1 MPPQHEWIEKDFY
14 KVLGVSSDASEK
26 EITKAYRKLARE
38 FHPDKNPG
46 DVKAEERFKEIS
58 AAYDVIN
65 DPKKRAEYDE
75 LRRLG
80 PAAGGFGRGFGGTQ
94 GAPGGGGFDVGDLGD
109 LLGGLFGNRTR
120 PSGGGAAAGPV
131 RGGDLEAEL
140 HLSFDDALA
149 GITTSVH
156 LTSEAPCSTC
166 RGSGAKPG
174 TVPSTC
180 GQCGGRGVLDDN
192 QGLFSFSQPCPS
204 CGGRG
209 RVIKDPCPSCYGS
222 GMERRPRQVKVRIPA
237 GVKDGQRIK
246 LKGRGT
252 PGRNGGPAG
261 DLFVLVKVAEH
272 EIFGRRGDHLTI
284 TVPITYTEA
293 ALGAKV
299 AVPTLDGGAVTLKL
313 PAGTPTGKT
322 FRVKGKG
329 AATSKG
335 VGDLLVTVE
344 VAVPTKLSDR
354 QREALEALDR
364 VLVESPRSRI
374 ETLAR
379 RARTTA
385 ASDTDTGDGSFESTP
400 GGA

>member
-14 KVLGVSSDASEK
+14 KVLGVTSDASEK
-26 EITKAYRKLARE
+26 DITKAYRKLARE

-46 DVKAEERFKEIS
+46 DTKAEERFKEIS
-58 AAYDVIN
+58 AAYDVIS
-65 DPKKRAEYDE
+65 DSTKRAEYDE

-80 PAAGGFGRGFGGTQ
+80 PAAAGRGFGGGQ
-94 GAPGGGGFDVGDLGD
+94 QNPGAGAFDVGDLGD
-109 LLGGLFGNRTR
+109 ILGGLFGNRSR
-120 PSGGGAAAGPV
+120 PPGGGSGGPV
-131 RGGDLEAEL
+131 KGSDLEAEL
-140 HLSFDDALA
+140 HLSFEDALA

-156 LTSEAPCSTC
+156 LTSEAPCGTC
-166 RGSGAKPG
+166 HGSGAKPG

-180 GQCGGRGVLDDN
+180 GQCAGRGVLDDN
-192 QGLFSFSQPCPS
+192 QGLFSFSQPCPA

-209 RVIKDPCPSCYGS
+209 RVIKDPCPTCHGS
-222 GMERRPRQVKVRIPA
+222 GMERRPRQVKVRVPA

-252 PGRNGGPAG
+252 PGRHGGPAG
-261 DLFVLVKVAEH
+261 DLYVLVTVADH
-272 EIFGRRGDHLTI
+272 ELFGRRGDHITI

-293 ALGAKV
+293 TLGAKV
-299 AVPTLDGGAVTLKL
+299 AVPTLDGGAVTLRL

-322 FRVKGKG
+322 FRVKGRG
-329 AATSKG
+329 ATTSKG
-335 VGDLLVTVE
+335 TGDLLVTVE

-374 ETLAR
+374 EAAAR
-379 RARTTA
+379 SARSSNADTNA
-385 ASDTDTGDGSFESTP
+385 DQGSD
-400 GGA
+400 